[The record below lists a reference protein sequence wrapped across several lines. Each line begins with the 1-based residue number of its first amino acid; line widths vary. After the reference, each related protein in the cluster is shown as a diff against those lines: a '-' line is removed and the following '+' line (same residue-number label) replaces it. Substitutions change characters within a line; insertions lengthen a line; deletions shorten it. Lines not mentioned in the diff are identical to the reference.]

1 MMAAQSG
8 PGEQVV
14 KFRDV
19 SLDTALSVIRILL
32 LRARYGRRINAGFD
46 THIGPN
52 CRVVVAKGG
61 MLQLSG
67 ATLSRS
73 VTLEVSQDAVLTVGR
88 TFVGPGSI
96 LSSREHISIGHGG
109 QIADY
114 VTVRDH
120 DHLHNSDHPLSEWDF
135 TGRPIVIGD
144 DVWLAS
150 KVTVVA
156 GVCIGDHGFCA
167 AGAVVTRDV
176 GAWERVGGVPA
187 RPLRQAGTEA

>member
-1 MMAAQSG
+1 M
-8 PGEQVV
+8 
-14 KFRDV
+14 KLRDV

-32 LRARYGRRINAGFD
+32 LRARYGRRIKAGFD

-73 VTLEVSQDAVLTVGR
+73 VTLEVSQGAVLTVGR

-135 TGRPIVIGD
+135 TARPIIIGD

-156 GVCIGDHGFCA
+156 GVCIEDHGFCA

>member
-1 MMAAQSG
+1 M
-8 PGEQVV
+8 

-19 SLDTALSVIRILL
+19 SLDAVLSAIRVLV
-32 LRARYGRRINAGFD
+32 LRVRLGRRIDAGFD
-46 THIGPN
+46 TRVGPG

-61 MLQLSG
+61 VLQLS
-67 ATLSRS
+67 AANLSRS
-73 VTLEVSQDAVLTVGR
+73 VTIEVSQDAVLTVGR

-96 LSSREHISIGHGG
+96 LSAREHISIGHGG

-120 DHLHNSDHPLSEWDF
+120 DHLHNSDHPLSQWDF
-135 TGRPIVIGD
+135 TARPIIIGD

-156 GVCIGDHGFCA
+156 GVRIQDHGFCA

>member
-1 MMAAQSG
+1 M
-8 PGEQVV
+8 

-19 SLDTALSVIRILL
+19 SLDAALSAARVLL
-32 LRARYGRRINAGFD
+32 LRARLGRRIDAGFD
-46 THIGPN
+46 TRVGPG

-61 MLQLSG
+61 VLQLSG
-67 ATLSRS
+67 ANLSRS
-73 VTLEVSQDAVLTVGR
+73 VTIEVSQDAVLTVGR

-135 TGRPIVIGD
+135 TARPIVIGD